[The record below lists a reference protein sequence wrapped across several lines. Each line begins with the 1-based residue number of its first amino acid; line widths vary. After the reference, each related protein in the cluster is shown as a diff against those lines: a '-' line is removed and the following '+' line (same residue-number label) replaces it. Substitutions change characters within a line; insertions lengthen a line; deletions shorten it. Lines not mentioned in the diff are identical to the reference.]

1 MAMLDKVKGWFKKS
15 SEAKHL
21 EAARGIAIP
30 PSPAG
35 AATDAMSGYGGLLG
49 GGSAGA
55 APWDSQSPLAASLKL
70 SDELLER
77 YVDYE
82 AMACYDLTSAALTV
96 YADDATIPD
105 STSRR
110 TVWASSADRL
120 VRDLLEDLLT
130 RRLNIET
137 HIHGLARSLAEYGD
151 QYGEILVTEG
161 GVVGLNFLQPP
172 TMRVIQEA
180 KGALLGYVQ
189 APLGRFAISQKDFDK
204 ALATPRPQ
212 RAPTG
217 GCVVFEPWEV
227 AHWRLSDS
235 TERAAYGTSILASAR
250 WAWKRLIMLED
261 TALVTKLTRGPSR
274 YAYYI
279 DTGDL
284 PPAEGL
290 AYVKAIQ
297 KQYTRKKV
305 INPSTGMLDFRYN
318 VANNSEDLWLPSRG
332 GKDSTRVDVLAGIDT
347 QDLEVVE
354 YFRNKVLASTLVPRR
369 FLGLEEQPGRVTS
382 QDDVRFARS
391 CMRLQ
396 RALVNG
402 LKQVCRVHLAALG
415 VDPDA
420 VKWDLHMVVP
430 SYIFELAQL
439 EVKNAQA
446 QLAQGLGELMPPP
459 WILQHV
465 FGFSQDEAIYTT
477 DEARKAR
484 GAAMKA
490 DASAQAE
497 IMRDYPETVTGIP
510 PGQEAA
516 MGMEPLPGEEGEE
529 EVAAEAVA
537 APRAPAW
544 ARSDADALRH
554 RLDRLI
560 TETGRMATI
569 AQRTEQ
575 RLDNLD
581 RQAARDARRL
591 RAVEGGRR

>member
-1 MAMLDKVKGWFKKS
+1 
-15 SEAKHL
+15 
-21 EAARGIAIP
+21 
-30 PSPAG
+30 
-35 AATDAMSGYGGLLG
+35 
-49 GGSAGA
+49 
-55 APWDSQSPLAASLKL
+55 
-70 SDELLER
+70 
-77 YVDYE
+77 
-82 AMACYDLTSAALTV
+82 
-96 YADDATIPD
+96 
-105 STSRR
+105 
-110 TVWASSADRL
+110 
-120 VRDLLEDLLT
+120 
-130 RRLNIET
+130 
-137 HIHGLARSLAEYGD
+137 
-151 QYGEILVTEG
+151 
-161 GVVGLNFLQPP
+161 
-172 TMRVIQEA
+172 
-180 KGALLGYVQ
+180 
-189 APLGRFAISQKDFDK
+189 
-204 ALATPRPQ
+204 
-212 RAPTG
+212 
-217 GCVVFEPWEV
+217 
-227 AHWRLSDS
+227 
-235 TERAAYGTSILASAR
+235 
-250 WAWKRLIMLED
+250 
-261 TALVTKLTRGPSR
+261 
-274 YAYYI
+274 
-279 DTGDL
+279 
-284 PPAEGL
+284 
-290 AYVKAIQ
+290 
-297 KQYTRKKV
+297 
-305 INPSTGMLDFRYN
+305 
-318 VANNSEDLWLPSRG
+318 
-332 GKDSTRVDVLAGIDT
+332 VDVLAGIDT

-402 LKQVCRVHLAALG
+402 LKQVCRIHLAALG

-516 MGMEPLPGEEGEE
+516 MGLEPMPGEEGEE

-537 APRAPAW
+537 TPRAPAW